1 MWVIW
6 YAYIVTTDVWEPIIA
21 WICQGFTKFQLHDF
35 ASPRDI
41 YGRPEQ
47 KKLFC
52 HYYVHQTKFPI
63 ITLQTLSDLSL
74 FEIKLLP

>member
-1 MWVIW
+1 MPGYVKVSPNLQI
-6 YAYIVTTDVWEPIIA
+6 
-21 WICQGFTKFQLHDF
+21 HNF

-47 KKLFC
+47 KKLLC

-63 ITLQTLSDLSL
+63 IPLQTLSDLSL
-74 FEIKLLP
+74 SVIKLLPYY